1 MNCLYDKAIL
11 YHGVETKAYATFVP
25 NSDSNRLICLS
36 QRWTRFPHQPNMVVS
51 SWYFLSYKTSLLLP
65 FSPRAWHITPDW
77 NNLDRNFS
85 QLEVCLYSTTLL
97 VFGMCFFFFFF
108 KSRHGKWST
117 HVRESSP
124 LDRTS
129 AFSHCWPPPVKH
141 CLLPKI
147 NPHRLPFS
155 EWPRTPTRVF
165 PQLGENEVAKP
176 EAKFFSWEVLS
187 TLWKMLPLV

>member
-1 MNCLYDKAIL
+1 MTRQFFIMVLKPKRMLLLFQILILTGLFVCHKDEHVFPISPTWWFPVGISFLTKHLYC
-11 YHGVETKAYATFVP
+11 
-25 NSDSNRLICLS
+25 CLS
-36 QRWTRFPHQPNMVVS
+36 PPE
-51 SWYFLSYKTSLLLP
+51 LGISLLTETILIET
-65 FSPRAWHITPDW
+65 SA
-77 NNLDRNFS
+77 NLRYVS
-85 QLEVCLYSTTLL
+85 TAQLFLCLVC
-97 VFGMCFFFFFF
+97 VFFFFF

-124 LDRTS
+124 LDRMS